1 MTQSTTKPE
10 AQLAHASL
18 VVHSLT
24 LETTFYSSVLGLP
37 MGNRVDMGDH
47 IIQYV
52 ESGTSVILEFIEYQD
67 GRTLP
72 DHPDQEFRHHLAF
85 AVNDI
90 ERTLL
95 NVQSAGGTII
105 NPPSSAE
112 KLGFQ
117 SAMVQDPEG
126 FRIEIVHYFGHD

>member
-1 MTQSTTKPE
+1 MTQSTNKPE
-10 AQLAHASL
+10 TQLAHTFL

-37 MGNRVDMGDH
+37 LGNRVDMGNH
-47 IIQYV
+47 ILQYV
-52 ESGTSVILEFIEYQD
+52 ENGTPAILEFIEYQD

-95 NVQSAGGTII
+95 NAESAVEH
-105 NPPSSAE
+105 S
-112 KLGFQ
+112 
-117 SAMVQDPEG
+117 
-126 FRIEIVHYFGHD
+126 